1 MDIPVYQLNIKLL
14 LTCYTLKISDVMN
27 KCMPKFYVL
36 KSSDAVAHIWLY
48 YTKYFMQLFAK
59 VHLGLFILVFGKL
72 FYDWLLLITA
82 PFCTI
87 SFPRAG

>member
-1 MDIPVYQLNIKLL
+1 MENFLFLGVPILKHIRVYQLNIKLL

-48 YTKYFMQLFAK
+48 YTNYFMQLLVK
-59 VHLGLFILVFGKL
+59 VHLGLLYWFLGSYFLTG
-72 FYDWLLLITA
+72 
-82 PFCTI
+82 FC
-87 SFPRAG
+87 